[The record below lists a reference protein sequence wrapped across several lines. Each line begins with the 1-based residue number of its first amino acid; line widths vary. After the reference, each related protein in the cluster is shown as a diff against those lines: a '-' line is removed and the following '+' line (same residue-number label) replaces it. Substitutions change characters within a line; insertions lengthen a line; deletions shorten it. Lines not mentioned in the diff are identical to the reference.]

1 MCGRRGRE
9 REGDEGE
16 GEMGG
21 THSLGL
27 SCRAAVFLLPSPCSS
42 SSSQCSFL
50 VPCKWNLIYRLVSI
64 YTAAAAGHWNVSFRH
79 LLFYL
84 KEEKEKKHSVAFLVS
99 EIPEGEVWNIFE
111 LQKRGDG
118 FQRMRFFSLIFFLLV
133 VSRVI
138 YAHFSPSGIWWK
150 IFFKKSDKNC

>member
-42 SSSQCSFL
+42 SSSRCSFL

-84 KEEKEKKHSVAFLVS
+84 KEEKEKKTLRCVSCFGNSGRGSVKYFRVTKKGRRFPKNA
-99 EIPEGEVWNIFE
+99 IFFIDFFFFVGRVPRD
-111 LQKRGDG
+111 LRA
-118 FQRMRFFSLIFFLLV
+118 FFSFWNLVKNFL
-133 VSRVI
+133 
-138 YAHFSPSGIWWK
+138 
-150 IFFKKSDKNC
+150 